1 MTGQL
6 TLFNGDIFKG
16 TFKNNER
23 HNGIYYYKNGDCYE
37 GYWNNDVKDGYGKLT
52 LVNGESYD
60 GQFFDG
66 EKHGEGKYIW
76 TNGDVYIGQFKN
88 DKR

>member
-1 MTGQL
+1 M
-6 TLFNGDIFKG
+6 
-16 TFKNNER
+16 
-23 HNGIYYYKNGDCYE
+23 
-37 GYWNNDVKDGYGKLT
+37 KDGYGKLT